1 MVAIAKRE
9 LAQRGGWSMGLRAE
23 RKGKAKDEF
32 RHHQGLG
39 SSRTFAKT
47 HEWLTEPICRV
58 VSVTIKYVMIDLCSV
73 HSRGTRCAE
82 ERAGEWTRPT
92 EMGLHGSG
100 GFLACIA
107 AFLSINQRKI
117 MTSVY
122 SRWRESKMQHNP
134 YLWALPESSQDAVQ
148 EPTCVI
154 PDMPC

>member
-9 LAQRGGWSMGLRAE
+9 LAQGGGWSMGVRAE

-32 RHHQGLG
+32 IRHYQGLG

-58 VSVTIKYVMIDLCSV
+58 
-73 HSRGTRCAE
+73 SRGKRPDRCAE